1 MKMTIHYTAECR
13 GLCLCDP
20 SLGAAAPSPAQEN
33 KESFTIHD
41 RLEQGWQTH
50 LPQGPHVTL
59 A

>member
-1 MKMTIHYTAECR
+1 MTIRYTAECR
-13 GLCLCDP
+13 GLYLCDP
-20 SLGAAAPSPAQEN
+20 SLGAAAASPAQEN